1 MRAGKKKCTK
11 NLRDSDSDVI
21 VAGGSKFVLLI
32 TRTILT
38 STNALLIMRII
49 LTSTN
54 APVEKPVENL
64 LQMRVILNKPYCN

>member
-21 VAGGSKFVLLI
+21 VAGGSKFV
-32 TRTILT
+32 
-38 STNALLIMRII
+38 LLIMRII